1 MHSVHYGEHP
11 DGVQLRYLCDPT
23 VSGGGGGGGGGEGG
37 VGGVGESTLIDE
49 DSLFA
54 QLSAFY
60 WARGI
65 EKSDAEL
72 AKVISTVK
80 EVPSPRPT

>member
-1 MHSVHYGEHP
+1 M
-11 DGVQLRYLCDPT
+11 
-23 VSGGGGGGGGGEGG
+23 
-37 VGGVGESTLIDE
+37 IDE

-72 AKVISTVK
+72 ATVISRVK
-80 EVPSPRPT
+80 ETGTSEKEVLAQLEDKYGSL

>member
-1 MHSVHYGEHP
+1 M
-11 DGVQLRYLCDPT
+11 
-23 VSGGGGGGGGGEGG
+23 
-37 VGGVGESTLIDE
+37 IDE

-65 EKSDAEL
+65 EKSDTEL
-72 AKVISTVK
+72 ATVISRVK
-80 EVPSPRPT
+80 ETGTSEKEVLAQLEDKYGSL